1 MGETQYFSLSK
12 FAAEGRLSDE
22 NYKFTQR
29 DRETIDS
36 LMWTLVNHDHRTT
49 SSSEALAGP
58 TSINL
63 SQSTT
68 GGTLQP
74 GVSYYYKV
82 AFRDAAGNETDAS
95 QTEAITT
102 PLAISPPPVES
113 ISYATTGGNLE
124 AGLYR
129 YALSYYQSAGGET
142 KAPNYGSV
150 YVNSA
155 TSTNVNTITLTA
167 PPNDADGWKVYRRGP
182 NEDEY
187 NYLATIAAT
196 ATPPTTWSDDGLTL
210 ADCTK
215 HRPTANTTNST
226 ASVTITLHND
236 DLPLDPRIVSWRVY
250 RTTTAGV
257 FGGTSLLKTVVET
270 TTEGGSDL
278 VTTTIDTGSGTVA
291 GSPLAASTAPPPIPQ
306 LDASDAFDSTSG
318 RLPAAYAPLAVHQ
331 FYTFLPD
338 TLSAKTYNQF
348 FIPEDMPIERLDL
361 FYLTA
366 PTGTDGSN
374 YLTVRVK
381 DNATQDE
388 VQAIYTT
395 AEAVDEIQYVSNN
408 ATAGTFTLSDGT
420 DTTDPI
426 DYDATALEVATA
438 LETDIT
444 AIVDVEVLGLGTTGN
459 PWVIIFH
466 DPGGQAF
473 GALTANDTG
482 LTGGVSTVSVPTPGA
497 AAGTFT
503 LTFDKGEAT
512 PPTTGAIDHDAPATP
527 LATPD
532 GSSVEEKLEA
542 LSNITDVSVTG
553 TGTESDPWVV
563 TFANPGDAD
572 QPMLIADSTNLNGT
586 AYVSEVTKGYGNTTV
601 DLVLNQ
607 NQQYHYWQSPLTDG
621 DEQEAE
627 DSPATG
633 GTEVSDALA
642 LNDVAMEL
650 DSQGE
655 KNTWNLG
662 TLDAGDYVFK
672 FWVAATETGTTF
684 DLHLKDLNLAT
695 PADVDSLSVADNVL
709 TYVVPYEIFY
719 TADGTEDFQMEV
731 EKTSSG
737 TGDVRVD
744 KYAYEADLPTLHA
757 GATGTIE
764 VLVTGSPTTNGGD
777 AQLSVWY

>member
-1 MGETQYFSLSK
+1 MGETQYFGLSK
-12 FAAEGRLSDE
+12 FGAEGRLSDQ

-36 LMWTLVNHDHRTT
+36 LLYTFAVHDHRAT
-49 SSSEALAGP
+49 SSTEALGGP
-58 TSINL
+58 TSL
-63 SQSTT
+63 TLTQSTT
-68 GGTLQP
+68 GGSLLP
-74 GVSYYYKV
+74 GTSYYYKV
-82 AFRDAAGNETDAS
+82 SFRDAAGNETDSS

-102 PLAISPPPVES
+102 PYALSPPPIES
-113 ISYATTGGNLE
+113 VSYATTGGDLE
-124 AGLYR
+124 PGLYR
-129 YALSYYQSAGGET
+129 YALSYYQNGGGET

-182 NEDEY
+182 NETEY
-187 NYLATIAAT
+187 YYLATIVAT
-196 ATPPTTWSDDGLTL
+196 ATPPTTWSDDGFTL

-215 HRPTANTTNST
+215 YRPTANTTNST
-226 ASVTITLHND
+226 ASVTVSLHSD
-236 DLPLDPRIVSWRVY
+236 DLPLDPRVVSWRVY

-257 FGGTSLLKTVVET
+257 FGGTSLLRTVVET

-278 VTTTIDTGSGTVA
+278 VTSMVDTGTGTVA
-291 GSPLAASTAPPPIPQ
+291 GSPLAASTSPPPIPQ
-306 LDASDAFDSTSG
+306 LDASDAFGSTSG
-318 RLPAAYAPLAVHQ
+318 RLPAELAPLAVHQ
-331 FYTFLPD
+331 FHTFLPG
-338 TLSAKTYNQF
+338 TLSATTYNQF
-348 FIPEDMPIERLDL
+348 YIPEDMPVERIDF
-361 FYLTA
+361 FYKTA
-366 PTGTDGSN
+366 PTGLDGSN
-374 YLTVRVK
+374 YLTLRVK
-381 DNATQDE
+381 DDATQNE
-388 VQAIYTT
+388 VQSIFTT

-408 ATAGTFTLSDGT
+408 ATGGTFTLSDGT

-426 DYDATALEVATA
+426 DYDATALEVKTA
-438 LETDIT
+438 LQADIT

-466 DPGGQAF
+466 DPGGQPF

-512 PPTTGAIDHDAPATP
+512 PPTTGAIDHDAPASA

-542 LSNITDVSVTG
+542 LSNITNVSVTG
-553 TGTESDPWVV
+553 TGTESDPWLVEFV
-563 TFANPGDAD
+563 NPGSAD

-586 AYVSEVTKGYGNTTV
+586 AYVAQVTKGYGNTIIDCV
-601 DLVLNQ
+601 IDA

-621 DEQEAE
+621 AEQEAE
-627 DSPATG
+627 ESPATG
-633 GTEVSDALA
+633 GVEVSDALA

-650 DSQGE
+650 DTQGE

-662 TLDAGDYVFK
+662 TLDPGDYVFK
-672 FWVAATETGTTF
+672 FWVAMTETGTTF
-684 DLHLKDLNLAT
+684 DLHLKDMALAT

-709 TYVVPYEIFY
+709 TYTVPYEIYY

-744 KYAYEADLPTLHA
+744 KYAYEADLPTLHQ
-757 GATGTIE
+757 GGTGTVEIQI
-764 VLVTGSPTTNGGD
+764 TGSPSTNGGD
-777 AQLSVWY
+777 AQMNLWY

>member
-1 MGETQYFSLSK
+1 MGETQYFGLSK
-12 FAAEGRLSDE
+12 FGAEGRISDE
-22 NYKFTQR
+22 NYKFALR
-29 DRETIDS
+29 DRETLDS
-36 LMWTLVNHDHRTT
+36 ILYTLATHDHRTT

-58 TSINL
+58 TNINL
-63 SQSTT
+63 TQSTT
-68 GGTLQP
+68 GGSLVP
-74 GVSYYYKV
+74 GTSYYYKV
-82 AFRDAAGNETDAS
+82 SFRDAAGNETDS
-95 QTEAITT
+95 SPTEAITT
-102 PLAISPPPVES
+102 PYALAPPPVES
-113 ISYATTGGNLE
+113 ISYVTTGGNLE

-129 YALSYYQSAGGET
+129 YALSYYQSTGGET

-150 YVNSA
+150 YVNSG
-155 TSTNVNTITLTA
+155 TSTNINTITLTA

-215 HRPTANTTNST
+215 HRPTSNTTNS
-226 ASVTITLHND
+226 ASSVTITLHDD
-236 DLPLDPRIVSWRVY
+236 DLPLDSRVLSWRVY

-257 FGGTSLLKTVVET
+257 FGGNSLLKTVVET
-270 TTEGGSDL
+270 TTESGSDL
-278 VTTTIDTGSGTVA
+278 VTTTTDTGTGTVA
-291 GSPLAASTAPPPIPQ
+291 GSPLASSASPPPIPQ

-318 RLPAAYAPLAVHQ
+318 RLPAALAPLAVHQ
-331 FYTFLPD
+331 FHTFLAG
-338 TLSAKTYNQF
+338 TLSATTYNQF
-348 FIPEDMPIERLDL
+348 FIPEDMPVERIDY
-361 FYLTA
+361 FSKTA
-366 PTGTDGSN
+366 PTGVDGSN
-374 YLTVRVK
+374 YLTLRVK
-381 DNATQDE
+381 DDVTQNE
-388 VQAIYTT
+388 VQSIFTT
-395 AEAVDEIQYVSNN
+395 AEDVDEIQYVSNN

-426 DYDATALEVATA
+426 DFDATALEVATA

-466 DPGGQAF
+466 DPGGQPF

-512 PPTTGAIDHDAPATP
+512 PPTTGAIAYDASASA

-532 GSSVEEKLEA
+532 GSSVEEKLQA
-542 LSNITDVSVTG
+542 LSNITDVVVTG
-553 TGTESDPWVV
+553 TGTESDPWLVE
-563 TFANPGDAD
+563 FENPGDAD
-572 QPMLIADSTNLNGT
+572 QPMQIADSTNLNGT
-586 AYVSEVTKGYGNTTV
+586 AYVAQVTKGYGNTVV
-601 DLVLNQ
+601 DVVINQ

-621 DEQEAE
+621 EEQEAE
-627 DSPATG
+627 VSPATG

-662 TLDAGDYVFK
+662 TLDEGDYVFK

-684 DLHLKDLNLAT
+684 DLHLKDMALAT

-709 TYVVPYEIFY
+709 TYTVPYEIYY

-757 GATGTIE
+757 GGTGTVE

-777 AQLSVWY
+777 GQMNLWY